1 MTKRFLNLNYRTLRN
16 GQRLYYSFNHDEAL
30 LSWYYEKN
38 KLNKGNFF
46 LITIDAH
53 IDWTD
58 LVREELE
65 ELKKFKERQKK
76 FDNNNEDL
84 SELDDPHLQNLS
96 ELRKIIENSF
106 RGDNVSFI
114 VASMELGL
122 IDNVLIISPNI
133 NDLRIPQ
140 TYEDMQGIQHK
151 IYHIHSIRDLWYP
164 YGRAVLNDD
173 FNKEYREIQNHLKS
187 NPYIVDFDLDYFTY
201 SRDDKGF
208 VINEKHFKIFFKDSN
223 FYNLLSKASVIT
235 IALEPGCCG
244 GVQNSA
250 IIFYNITSFIT
261 NRLGNL

>member
-1 MTKRFLNLNYRTLRN
+1 MTNRCLNLNYRNLRN

-58 LVREELE
+58 LAKEELV
-65 ELKKFKERQKK
+65 ELKKFKERQKNL
-76 FDNNNEDL
+76 DNNNEDL
-84 SELDDPHLQNLS
+84 SESDDPHLQNLS

-122 IDNVLIISPNI
+122 IDDVLIISPNI
-133 NDLRIPQ
+133 NDLEIPE

-151 IYHIHSIRDLWYP
+151 IYHIHSIRSLWYP

-173 FNKEYREIQNHLKS
+173 FNKRCLEIRNHLYS

-201 SRDDKGF
+201 SRDNKEF
-208 VINEKHFKIFFKDSN
+208 VINEKHFKIIFNDSN

-250 IIFYNITSFIT
+250 IIFHKITSSIS
-261 NRLGNL
+261 NRLGSL